1 MSASFRQRMEAQRRT
16 NTKRVPE
23 RLLHILE
30 DLVDKQLTTF
40 QWFLSSH
47 VLEGVP
53 HIPKS
58 RIDGLSRTET
68 VDVLVQTYGYD
79 HAVTVTVE
87 ILVRMKLNLL
97 AETLKRTYGEGKA

>member
-1 MSASFRQRMEAQRRT
+1 MSASFRQRMEAQWRA
-16 NTKRVPE
+16 KRAPE

-30 DLVDKQLTTF
+30 DLVDRQLTTF

-58 RIDGLSRTET
+58 RIDGLSRTAT